1 MTKQERA
8 IKAQAHYEDI
18 KTRLA
23 ANTKLSIE
31 RTYVYSPDSFT
42 QHESGNQKPA
52 FTLTDMDSAIYLTMV
67 EQQFLTTP
75 VIKTRV
81 DFFQEVVPR
90 RKRLFVMNPI
100 FTLSFLLLMKR
111 ITHGIDR
118 D

>member
-8 IKAQAHYEDI
+8 IKARAHYEDI

-52 FTLTDMDSAIYLTMV
+52 FTLTDMDSVSLSDNGRTAILNYASYKSPGGF
-67 EQQFLTTP
+67 FLEGSP
-75 VIKTRV
+75 ASV
-81 DFFQEVVPR
+81 
-90 RKRLFVMNPI
+90 
-100 FTLSFLLLMKR
+100 S
-111 ITHGIDR
+111 
-118 D
+118 